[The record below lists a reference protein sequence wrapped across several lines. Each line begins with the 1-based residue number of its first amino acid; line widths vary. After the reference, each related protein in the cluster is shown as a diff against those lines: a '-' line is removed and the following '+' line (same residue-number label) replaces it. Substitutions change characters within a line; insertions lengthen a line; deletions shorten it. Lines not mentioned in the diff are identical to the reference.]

1 MCETVAA
8 DFKDSQQGSNS
19 DVILIAAYLDKL
31 SQLELGE
38 TL

>member
-1 MCETVAA
+1 MCETITK
-8 DFKDSQQGSNS
+8 DFTDSQQGANS
-19 DVILIAAYLDKL
+19 DVILIAAYLEKL